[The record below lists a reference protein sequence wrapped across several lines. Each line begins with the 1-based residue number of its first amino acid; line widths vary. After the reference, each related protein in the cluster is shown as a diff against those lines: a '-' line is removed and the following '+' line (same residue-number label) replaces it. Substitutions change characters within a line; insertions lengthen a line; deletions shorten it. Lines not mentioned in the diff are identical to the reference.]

1 MIQKNQMRV
10 SGSTIARVF
19 EGIALSPIKASI
31 DMQLYYI
38 ITNNILNN
46 RLTRRRGR
54 FLRTISDIVHVL
66 PDVDWR
72 MTNGS
77 INSI

>member
-1 MIQKNQMRV
+1 MMRKNQMRV
-10 SGSTIARVF
+10 SGSTISRVF
-19 EGIALSPIKASI
+19 EGIALSTTKVSI

-46 RLTRRRGR
+46 RLARRRGK
-54 FLRTISDIVHVL
+54 FLRIISDIANTL

-72 MTNGS
+72 ITNGS